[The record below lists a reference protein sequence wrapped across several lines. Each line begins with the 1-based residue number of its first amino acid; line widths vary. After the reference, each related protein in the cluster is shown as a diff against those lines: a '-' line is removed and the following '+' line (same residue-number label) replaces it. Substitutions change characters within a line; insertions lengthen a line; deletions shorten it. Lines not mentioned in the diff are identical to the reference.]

1 MNSKINNNKTKIKN
15 NLNINNTSSKPIKK
29 MLLWTRETN
38 SKSTSPHIKQD
49 TNTNILKKNLI
60 KINDSS
66 QIVKTDKIKEN
77 STSPTIKKKD
87 VLNYINHRNYL
98 NNSRINK
105 NQVLN
110 QQISSFQSNSNE
122 ENKSGSKYDDSNSK
136 KSDKKPHFYNNLKFK
151 KYLNMNYSLNN
162 NVNINS
168 SEYHKNN
175 TYKYF
180 QSSNGINL
188 RKKNKN
194 KANFITDNSHIF
206 LNPSKKSI
214 TKKKISKDKL
224 PKKGTIS
231 KKALNISP
239 SPSNNNNPS
248 SRFSKKLL
256 SGSLNQLTSDNINE
270 KNNNWNQVQKIS
282 FSDRIFEGD
291 NEKIKNLEKENEKLK
306 KENDELNKKNKELI
320 ILVNKLENEILEI
333 KSVIKDNLNMFLQ
346 PEKDMINKSY
356 NELSGQI
363 EKEKENISK
372 ILNQLQQKE
381 NSNIEI
387 ESKSREDNLNIN
399 INNKNLLNEGRN
411 NFRIFQKNYFEFFN
425 QVNTSNTMLNGYP
438 TGNDHLKNILNSF
451 CCFMDN
457 IMNKLEK
464 KFIHIEKDKNEKNI
478 DNSNYNFIEIC
489 LINIYYQFVISQLFL
504 VSFFERQHCYY
515 CFSILD
521 YILTSPFMII
531 KNNNFIKNYTRKITN
546 LIEVYRR
553 INEEYI
559 SKFSEQTFFY
569 LDNYIK
575 LFNIII
581 NNKSDLINN
590 IKLDTDVFKQN
601 TEVLFDKD
609 NNKQKIYLDMI
620 NNLLEK
626 VNKGNID
633 FNTEKLF
640 KEKIKGKNKI
650 NLIKLN
656 GENFDK
662 ISSLSNTSSKIIDNY
677 SERPSFYG
685 FLKNDDRPPEM
696 SFEDEDI

>member
-1 MNSKINNNKTKIKN
+1 
-15 NLNINNTSSKPIKK
+15 
-29 MLLWTRETN
+29 
-38 SKSTSPHIKQD
+38 
-49 TNTNILKKNLI
+49 
-60 KINDSS
+60 
-66 QIVKTDKIKEN
+66 
-77 STSPTIKKKD
+77 
-87 VLNYINHRNYL
+87 
-98 NNSRINK
+98 
-105 NQVLN
+105 
-110 QQISSFQSNSNE
+110 
-122 ENKSGSKYDDSNSK
+122 
-136 KSDKKPHFYNNLKFK
+136 
-151 KYLNMNYSLNN
+151 
-162 NVNINS
+162 
-168 SEYHKNN
+168 
-175 TYKYF
+175 
-180 QSSNGINL
+180 
-188 RKKNKN
+188 
-194 KANFITDNSHIF
+194 
-206 LNPSKKSI
+206 
-214 TKKKISKDKL
+214 
-224 PKKGTIS
+224 
-231 KKALNISP
+231 
-239 SPSNNNNPS
+239 
-248 SRFSKKLL
+248 
-256 SGSLNQLTSDNINE
+256 
-270 KNNNWNQVQKIS
+270 
-282 FSDRIFEGD
+282 
-291 NEKIKNLEKENEKLK
+291 
-306 KENDELNKKNKELI
+306 
-320 ILVNKLENEILEI
+320 
-333 KSVIKDNLNMFLQ
+333 MFLQ

-381 NSNIEI
+381 NSNVET

-399 INNKNLLNEGRN
+399 INNKNLLNKGRN

-438 TGNDHLKNILNSF
+438 AGNDQLKNILNSF

-531 KNNNFIKNYTRKITN
+531 KNNNFIKNYTKKITN

-581 NNKSDLINN
+581 NNKSALINN

>member
-1 MNSKINNNKTKIKN
+1 
-15 NLNINNTSSKPIKK
+15 
-29 MLLWTRETN
+29 
-38 SKSTSPHIKQD
+38 
-49 TNTNILKKNLI
+49 
-60 KINDSS
+60 
-66 QIVKTDKIKEN
+66 
-77 STSPTIKKKD
+77 
-87 VLNYINHRNYL
+87 
-98 NNSRINK
+98 
-105 NQVLN
+105 
-110 QQISSFQSNSNE
+110 
-122 ENKSGSKYDDSNSK
+122 
-136 KSDKKPHFYNNLKFK
+136 
-151 KYLNMNYSLNN
+151 MNYSLNN

-270 KNNNWNQVQKIS
+270 KNNNWNQIQKIS
-282 FSDRIFEGD
+282 FSERIFEGD

-381 NSNIEI
+381 NSNIET

-425 QVNTSNTMLNGYP
+425 QVNTSNTLLNGYP
-438 TGNDHLKNILNSF
+438 AGNDQLKNILNSF

-531 KNNNFIKNYTRKITN
+531 KNNNFIKNYTKKITN